1 VKINSIYNEDNLQ
14 TMKRIPND
22 FIDLVV
28 TSPPYE
34 DIRDYKGFHWNF
46 QAVALDLFRILR
58 D

>member
-1 VKINSIYNEDNLQ
+1 MKINSIYNEDNLQ

-34 DIRDYKGFHWNF
+34 DIRDYKGFH
-46 QAVALDLFRILR
+46 
-58 D
+58 